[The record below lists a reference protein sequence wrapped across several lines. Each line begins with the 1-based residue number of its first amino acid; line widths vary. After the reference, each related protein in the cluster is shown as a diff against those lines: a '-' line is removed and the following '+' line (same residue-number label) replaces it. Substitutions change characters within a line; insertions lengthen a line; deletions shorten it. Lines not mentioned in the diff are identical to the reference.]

1 MLYCL
6 WVSGHS
12 SLVTSNYHHLY
23 LCLARLF
30 IEKLPKHP
38 EYSKAPATDKTRIKK
53 LLKQAMPRAME
64 LKEKLKEKY
73 EKEKEDLEQVIQQE
87 VSISQGGI
95 FWGVCGFL
103 KWLV

>member
-1 MLYCL
+1 
-6 WVSGHS
+6 
-12 SLVTSNYHHLY
+12 
-23 LCLARLF
+23 
-30 IEKLPKHP
+30 
-38 EYSKAPATDKTRIKK
+38 
-53 LLKQAMPRAME
+53 ME